1 MADEITKVITVDVS
15 DSLDNLDEL
24 REKVVSAG
32 YSFSSLKSAK
42 TYIDKLRASLIDLD
56 ETSEEYTE
64 RVAEIDKVQDKLN
77 KAMKAT
83 GDKTKDAEGSY
94 NALSKKM
101 SELKKAFKETND
113 EAERQ
118 SLAKQIVG
126 INDQLKEMDASI
138 GNYQRNVG
146 NYEAAFTK
154 GLSGISKEIE
164 ALGNPLAIAKR
175 GVLALGQA
183 FKTLIANP
191 VGAVIMAIV
200 VAIKALKKGFEQSET
215 ATNSLKR
222 AFSAL
227 QPVMNA
233 ISNVFTGFATIV
245 GNIAE
250 KAIPALVNGLQKAGD
265 WMMTLLNKIG
275 IVSDEKLESFR
286 KSIEA
291 QKEAVQ
297 VTQDLTNR
305 EIELTEK
312 RRKFQV
318 DEAKTA
324 LEVEELKAKAVNKE
338 KYTAAERQKFLNQ
351 AIEKERAINNQ
362 KLALAQEEYDIM
374 KKRSELTDNDAATND
389 ALAAAE
395 ASLYNTKREYYAKE
409 RELISQK
416 LAAGQEL
423 SAAEKKRLEDLKK
436 VEEEVK
442 KLRGEELD
450 KIKEINERTELA
462 LLSNKDRELRIL
474 EKKYN
479 KEKALLEKYDKDIV
493 KLTEEYEKK
502 RQEIINRDGGDE
514 ELNKLEEEYNEKKT
528 LIENSDE
535 NIVNLTKEY
544 ERKRKELIK
553 NGKYEELNV
562 LDEKYNEEKALLE
575 GHNKELLKLTEEY
588 EKKRQEILKKNGKYE
603 ELKALAEKYNEEK
616 ALLEGKNKD
625 ILNLT
630 KEFEKDKQDIINKN
644 GGDKAKEI
652 DERATQ
658 SLMDNTER
666 QLAILKKKYE
676 EEKKLLEE
684 NGIDT
689 VNLTKEYER
698 KVAEIKAK
706 EGEDKI
712 KDINDD
718 ASLERDIADKTIP
731 NESEKK
737 KKLLQIEKERLEET
751 KSIYEELFNLDNLSE
766 EKKQEYADKIK
777 EIYAALAE
785 NRKQQTDAETEE
797 TMELLDKY
805 AQYAQGIGEL
815 MGAVS
820 DIWQKSIEERIKNG
834 KITEEQGKKEFE
846 NNKKLQI
853 ATAIINGLAG
863 VATAVST
870 AMSLGPIAGPIMA
883 AVNSATVIATTAAQI
898 AQIKST
904 TLDGGGSSIGGEVA
918 SAQAAP
924 TPEAM
929 EYVPNYSTNVTG
941 ESETVNLANAVNE
954 GKKDTRV
961 YIVESDIQEMGKRV
975 EVREA
980 ESTF

>member
-64 RVAEIDKVQDKLN
+64 RVEEIDKVQDKLN

-233 ISNVFTGFATIV
+233 VSKVFTGFATIV

-291 QKEAVQ
+291 QKESIK

-324 LEVEELKAKAVNKE
+324 LEVEELKAKAVDKE
-338 KYTAAERQKFLNQ
+338 KYTAAERQKFLNE
-351 AIEKERAINNQ
+351 AISKEREINNQ

-416 LAAGQEL
+416 IAAGQEL

-436 VEEEVK
+436 VEEEVN

-479 KEKALLEKYDKDIV
+479 EEKALLEKYDKDIV

-502 RQEIINRDGGDE
+502 RQEIINKDGGDE

-535 NIVNLTKEY
+535 NILNLTKEY
-544 ERKRKELIK
+544 ERKKKELIK

-603 ELKALAEKYNEEK
+603 ELKALAEKYNEEE

-625 ILNLT
+625 IVNLT

-684 NGIDT
+684 NGVDT

-698 KVAEIKAK
+698 KVAEIKAA
-706 EGEDKI
+706 EGEGKI

-718 ASLERDIADKTIP
+718 ASLDRDIADKTIN
-731 NESEKK
+731 NEFEKK
-737 KKLLQIEKERLEET
+737 EKLLQIEKDRLEGT
-751 KSIYEELFNLDNLSE
+751 KKIYEELFNLDNLSE

-785 NRKQQTDAETEE
+785 NRKQQTDLEE
-797 TMELLDKY
+797 EENMELLDKY

-815 MGAVS
+815 MGTVS
-820 DIWQKSIEERIKNG
+820 DIWKKSIEERIKNG

-904 TLDGGGSSIGGEVA
+904 TLDGGGSIGGEV
-918 SAQAAP
+918 SAQAEP
-924 TPEAM
+924 TPAAM

-961 YIVESDIQEMGKRV
+961 YLVESDIQEMGKRV